1 MEREMLFQG
10 VRLQMVSD
18 LFFQSK
24 KKKKG
29 EFDLGAVSEQST
41 FFFFNAYPNKQERT
55 RTTSLSAMFSVIYLS
70 THARCSA
77 PTPKHNSFI
86 CHTDGQFS
94 RGLPLP

>member
-41 FFFFNAYPNKQERT
+41 FFFFNA
-55 RTTSLSAMFSVIYLS
+55 
-70 THARCSA
+70 
-77 PTPKHNSFI
+77 
-86 CHTDGQFS
+86 
-94 RGLPLP
+94 